1 MNDFLRAPRVL
12 VVEDDEDIAQA
23 LQRSLRMEGY
33 DVRCVADG
41 QIALEQGR
49 AFAPDLVILDL
60 GLPHLDGIDVARAL
74 REDNDVPILIL
85 TARDAIESRV
95 EGLDAGADDYLV
107 KPFSFREL
115 AARIRALSR
124 RELPGRDPILRIADL
139 EIDTISREV
148 RRAGRSIAL
157 TSKEYAVL
165 ELLAYHRNQVL
176 TRVQIAEHVWSLDF
190 SGESN
195 VVDVY
200 IRYLR
205 RKMDEGFTSA
215 LIYTIR
221 GVGYQL
227 KEPA

>member
-1 MNDFLRAPRVL
+1 LHVL
-12 VVEDDEDIAQA
+12 IVEDEVK
-23 LQRSLRMEGY
+23 L
-33 DVRCVADG
+33 VATLKRG
-41 QIALEQGR
+41 LEEQGH
-49 AFAPDLVILDL
+49 AVAVAYDGLTGLALAETGSFDVVVLDVL
-60 GLPHLDGIDVARAL
+60 LPHLNGLGVARAL
-74 REDNDVPILIL
+74 RKRRIGVPIIML
-85 TARDAIESRV
+85 TALDTIDDRV
-95 EGLDAGADDYLV
+95 AGLDAGADDYLV

>member
-1 MNDFLRAPRVL
+1 VHVL
-12 VVEDDEDIAQA
+12 IVEDEVKLGAT
-23 LQRSLRMEGY
+23 LKRGLE
-33 DVRCVADG
+33 
-41 QIALEQGR
+41 EQGN
-49 AFAPDLVILDL
+49 AVAVAYDGPTGLALAETGSFDVVVLDVL
-60 GLPHLDGIDVARAL
+60 LPHLDGLGVARAL
-74 REDNDVPILIL
+74 RKRRIGTPIIML
-85 TARDAIESRV
+85 TARDTIDDRV
-95 EGLDAGADDYLV
+95 AGLDAGADDYLV

-115 AARIRALSR
+115 AARIRALAR
-124 RELPGRDPILRIADL
+124 RELPGRDPVLRIADL
-139 EIDTISREV
+139 EIDTNSREV

-205 RKMDEGFTSA
+205 RKLDEGFSSA